1 MSSAPLG
8 KKRYFTGL
16 DGLRA
21 LAVIAVIAYHLDI
34 PWVPGGFLGVDMF
47 FILSGYLVTDLLLTQ
62 RSTQG
67 LHLGRFWF
75 RRFRRL
81 IPALAVMLI
90 TVVAWITVTDYNLL
104 RTLRGDVIATTVYGN
119 NWWLIFHEVSYFDRF
134 GIPNPFVH
142 LWSLAVEGQFYMI
155 WPLLLAIGLRY
166 APKRIHCVGIT
177 LLLIALSAILM
188 AWMYEPG
195 NDPSRVY
202 YGTDTRAFGL
212 LIGAVLAMLLPSE
225 KWSQIKTASSRKLLN
240 LLGGGALMILFYQI
254 SVMNEFEDYIYE
266 GGLVAVALT
275 TALLIAA
282 LLRPDTLLSQLF
294 SWSLLRWIGVRAYG
308 IYLWH
313 FPIIELTKPAVDT
326 DGFNV
331 LLAITQVIASV
342 FLAALSYRYIEEP
355 IRRGAIMAKWKQI
368 HARGWH
374 WSRISKSQWVLSATS
389 CLVGI
394 IFCVGMFSGTTIAT
408 SGTVTPDA
416 HLNASENKADDLLG
430 PLPPSPLLESADT
443 SQEEKAN
450 EQVDSTLTEGTETV
464 APQPSKPTDK
474 NTPSTN
480 AASEAYSD
488 VTAIGDSVMLDG
500 KPYLEELLPG
510 ITVDAEIG
518 RQMSKAVHVL
528 GQLAQ
533 NDQLGKKVVI
543 GLGTNGNFNK
553 KQLITFLH
561 SLKSVDHIFLVN
573 TRVPRKWERLVNK
586 ALEDVSSTMPNVTL
600 IDWYTASGR
609 HDSYFSED
617 GVHLTI
623 QGSKAYAALIANS
636 IKRT

>member
-1 MSSAPLG
+1 MSNTPLG
-8 KKRYFTGL
+8 TKRYFTGL

-47 FILSGYLVTDLLLTQ
+47 FVLSGYLVTDLLLTQ
-62 RSTQG
+62 RSSEG
-67 LHLGRFWF
+67 LHLGRFWY

-81 IPALAVMLI
+81 VPALAVMI
-90 TVVAWITVTDYNLL
+90 VTVVAWITITDHDLL
-104 RTLRGDVIATTVYGN
+104 RTLRGDVFATTVYGN

-134 GIPNPFVH
+134 GVPNPFVH
-142 LWSLAVEGQFYMI
+142 LWSLAVEGQFYI
-155 WPLLLAIGLRY
+155 VWPLLLAIGLRY
-166 APKRIHCVGIT
+166 TPKRIHCVSIT
-177 LLLIALSAILM
+177 LLLIALSAIAM

-212 LIGAVLAMLLPSE
+212 LIGAALAMLLPSK
-225 KWSQIKTASSRKLLN
+225 KWSQIKTSSSRKLLN
-240 LLGGGALMILFYQI
+240 LLGGGALIILFYQI

-275 TALLIAA
+275 TAILIAA
-282 LLRPDTLLSQLF
+282 LLRPDTLLSKLF
-294 SWSLLRWIGVRAYG
+294 SWTPLRWIGVRAYG

-331 LLAITQVIASV
+331 LLAIMQVIVSV

-355 IRRGAIMAKWKQI
+355 IRRGAITAKWKQI
-368 HARGWH
+368 QSRSWK
-374 WSRISKSQWVLSATS
+374 WSRISRSQWIVSASS

-394 IFCVGMFSGTTIAT
+394 IFFVGMFSGTTIAT
-408 SGTVTPDA
+408 SGTVIPDS
-416 HLNASENKADDLLG
+416 HFNASESNPKDLLG
-430 PLPPSPLLESADT
+430 PLPPNPSLGPVDT
-443 SQEEKAN
+443 PHEERTE
-450 EQVDSTLTEGTETV
+450 EQSDRTSTKGTETI
-464 APQPSKPTDK
+464 QQH
-474 NTPSTN
+474 PSTPKKKDTSTKD
-480 AASEAYSD
+480 AASKSWSD

-510 ITVDAEIG
+510 ISVDAEIG
-518 RQMSKAVHVL
+518 RQMSKAVNVL

-533 NDQLGKKVVI
+533 NNQLDNKVVI

-561 SLKSVDHIFLVN
+561 SLDGVDHIFLVN
-573 TRVPRKWERLVNK
+573 TRVPRKWERLVNT

-600 IDWYTASGR
+600 IDWYSASGH

-623 QGSKAYAALIANS
+623 QGSKAYAALIANA